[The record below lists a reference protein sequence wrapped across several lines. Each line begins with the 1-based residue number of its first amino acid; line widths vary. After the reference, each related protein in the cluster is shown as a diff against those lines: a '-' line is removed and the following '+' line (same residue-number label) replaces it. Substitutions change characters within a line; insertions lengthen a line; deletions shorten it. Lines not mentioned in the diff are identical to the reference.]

1 MPPSLAPLLPFVV
14 VAFSMWATPG
24 PNNMMLMVSGARFGL
39 RRTLPQLFGIL
50 TGTLLLSTLGIV
62 LLEPVI
68 AAWPR
73 SVLLLKLIGTVWLVR
88 IGWRMAH
95 ARLADG
101 PGGDAQ
107 PMRYLPAT
115 LFQFTNPKAIT
126 GTVALASLALS
137 ATHANPWLPAAALLT
152 APPLCLVA
160 NGSWALAGRSLRRF
174 LSTPLR
180 WRVFTLGT
188 GFVTAGC
195 AVFLWT

>member
-73 SVLLLKLIGTVWLVR
+73 SVLLLKLVGTVWLVR

-95 ARLADG
+95 ARLGDG

-137 ATHANPWLPAAALLT
+137 ATQANPWLPAAALLT
-152 APPLCLVA
+152 AAPLCLVA
-160 NGSWALAGRSLRRF
+160 NGAWALAGRSLRRC